1 VCIAGRN
8 HYGYLAPT
16 EKGTIIDLIKEP
28 DNEHDSDAIRVEFN
42 TKTVGYVANSIY
54 TMIDEAKSAS
64 EIWCLFGQRT
74 RARIL
79 FVFMQDYLIAEL
91 IS

>member
-1 VCIAGRN
+1 M
-8 HYGYLAPT
+8 
-16 EKGTIIDLIKEP
+16 
-28 DNEHDSDAIRVEFN
+28 
-42 TKTVGYVANSIY
+42 GYVANSTY

-64 EIWCLFGQRT
+64 EIWGTFGERT

>member
-1 VCIAGRN
+1 MV
-8 HYGYLAPT
+8 
-16 EKGTIIDLIKEP
+16 KEP
-28 DNEHDSDAIRVEFN
+28 DNEHDGDAIRVEFN
-42 TKTVGYVANSIY
+42 AKTVGYVANSTY

-64 EIWCLFGQRT
+64 EIWGTFGERT

-91 IS
+91 L